1 MADPNVHAGTIDDPI
16 PQQLLYKNAKDG
28 KIYTVAGAASS
39 SSAPAPKV
47 ENANETTKGIT
58 KLSDAIDSDSDAAT
72 GVTAA
77 TPKAVKD
84 ALEAAKAYTDANGGT
99 TVVDATD
106 TTKGVSKLSDA
117 TDSALD
123 ASTGKTAATPKAV
136 KDAMNVAKLALAQ
149 AGGVVTPDAPPKVE
163 LPGTIIEVAT
173 DKKIGT
179 VKLSDATNSSS
190 DAATGKTA
198 ASSKAVMEAMD
209 KAKEAL
215 RVAQAGGGGQI
226 VSVEDATN
234 TVKGIVSLSDA
245 TDSELDAATG
255 KFAATPKAVKA
266 AMDKA
271 NEALALAG
279 GNPDGNPIEGTK
291 IESATDTK
299 LGVSKLS
306 DETASNA
313 DAATGTTAAT
323 PKAVMKAYD
332 LANKAFKL
340 AEANAGQG
348 QAGGGSIALPD
359 DADAT
364 TKGVVKLSDAVNS
377 DSDVDGLTAATPKA
391 IKTALEQAK
400 AYADTLGGT
409 GTSAD
414 ATDTVKGI
422 NKLSDALDSD
432 LNAATGATAATPLA
446 VKQVNTK
453 VTTLEQTSQDH
464 GNRLDALE
472 SGGSG
477 GGGLS
482 YVVTPKILT
491 PTNGAVGQNTKITIT
506 GSGYENVFPTDARK
520 HRIFEL
526 SKAQDFGT
534 KLETKEA
541 DADSIKFDTQL
552 DSQTK
557 YYARIKDVSQ
567 KEYRSNWSPVVE
579 FTTGDV
585 THANTPVITLKGFA
599 DSPTDI
605 GSGLTIE
612 GGAYSVNDSSADTH
626 KATSWSIRLKSGRA
640 NVWES
645 LNDTTN
651 KISIE
656 VPKGTLQK
664 STAYVVTVIYH
675 STNFNDSSPA
685 EHEFTTSND
694 FGTVQAPVITISGE
708 PNKILETPRFSGGV
722 FSCTR
727 DPDTHESTEIQVI
740 KSQDQST
747 VWTHTAGGTTSVTI
761 PKGKLTVSTQYKVKM
776 RYKGAAY
783 GWSAWTEK
791 DFTTAAKFTRYLYI
805 GVPGT
810 STFGVGLATKEIYQ
824 SIAPNGRFA
833 VVELSTDPNDMN
845 YGTYHMFDE
854 VSTVSTIS
862 NYYLKCIPKFYFA
875 YLQKDRDGTNL
886 NDSELDALLPY
897 VEVTKEQM
905 KEAQRR
911 SPYNAIVIA
920 PADAFIDRNE
930 AQQHGFILP
939 RGFIDGGKE
948 KPCFFIA
955 NSMLRGSSY
964 RNPICGHVDLSNNFN
979 LIRCDTPV
987 SGINAGSTVEVLDRY
1002 RLGNVNLTSI
1012 FAWSAICLISLAQ
1025 GQYAT
1030 STNDCAWYDAS
1041 LQTNYPK
1048 GINNI
1053 NADIDDSTVR
1063 INTGMDDSTGDAFV
1077 DKSVY
1082 AKTTHNGSINGIT
1095 HVNGW
1100 LLQPTI
1106 GVSGLGDGNYILKES
1121 VALKDI
1127 TSSNVENKSLYDKV
1141 SFDIPNGSY
1150 WGKTNKSSLFHESS
1164 GEKWALIG
1172 AFSDHAGVSLLSSVP
1187 TEFGKGYHYRN
1198 TDINAKVSLVGGSY
1212 IHKENA
1218 GIFSRLMTNWSNSSD
1233 NYGARLMAYPNE
1245 MVTVTATADYE
1256 GAEPKKQTIKV
1267 PSGTSDTDVKSQLAV
1282 PVSDKYRFKEWQKA

>member
-28 KIYTVAGAASS
+28 KIYAVAGTAGSS
-39 SSAPAPKV
+39 PAPAPKV

-58 KLSDAIDSDSDAAT
+58 KLSDAVDSDSDAAT

-77 TPKAVKD
+77 TPKAV
-84 ALEAAKAYTDANGGT
+84 
-99 TVVDATD
+99 
-106 TTKGVSKLSDA
+106 
-117 TDSALD
+117 
-123 ASTGKTAATPKAV
+123 
-136 KDAMNVAKLALAQ
+136 
-149 AGGVVTPDAPPKVE
+149 
-163 LPGTIIEVAT
+163 
-173 DKKIGT
+173 
-179 VKLSDATNSSS
+179 
-190 DAATGKTA
+190 
-198 ASSKAVMEAMD
+198 
-209 KAKEAL
+209 
-215 RVAQAGGGGQI
+215 
-226 VSVEDATN
+226 
-234 TVKGIVSLSDA
+234 
-245 TDSELDAATG
+245 
-255 KFAATPKAVKA
+255 
-266 AMDKA
+266 
-271 NEALALAG
+271 
-279 GNPDGNPIEGTK
+279 
-291 IESATDTK
+291 
-299 LGVSKLS
+299 
-306 DETASNA
+306 
-313 DAATGTTAAT
+313 
-323 PKAVMKAYD
+323 
-332 LANKAFKL
+332 
-340 AEANAGQG
+340 
-348 QAGGGSIALPD
+348 
-359 DADAT
+359 
-364 TKGVVKLSDAVNS
+364 
-377 DSDVDGLTAATPKA
+377 
-391 IKTALEQAK
+391 KTALEQAK

-477 GGGLS
+477 GGMS

-491 PTNGAVGQNTKITIT
+491 PTNGAVGQNTRITIT

-541 DADSIKFDTQL
+541 DADSMKFDTQL
-552 DSQTK
+552 DAQTK
-557 YYARIKDVSQ
+557 YYTRIKDVSQ

-626 KATSWSIRLKSGRA
+626 KATSWSIRLKNGRA

-645 LNDTTN
+645 LNDETN
-651 KISIE
+651 KTSIE

-708 PNKILETPRFSGGV
+708 PDKILETPSFSGGV

-747 VWTHTAGGTTSVTI
+747 VWTRTANGATTSLTI
-761 PKGKLTVSTQYKVKM
+761 PARLLTVSTQYKVKM

-791 DFTTAAKFTRYLYI
+791 DFTTAAQFTRYLYI

-810 STFGVGLATKEIYQ
+810 STFGVGLASEEALGAFT
-824 SIAPNGRFA
+824 
-833 VVELSTDPNDMN
+833 
-845 YGTYHMFDE
+845 YGTGYDT
-854 VSTVSTIS
+854 STSSAGKPLHVEKLTNTNDPQHFQYGLYKFFNGTVGNPVTYEI
-862 NYYLKCIPKFYFA
+862 YLKCIPKFYFA

-897 VEVTKEQM
+897 VEVTKDQM

-911 SPYNAIVIA
+911 SPHNAIVIA
-920 PADAFIDRNE
+920 PADSFADRNE

-955 NSMLRGSSY
+955 NTLNSITPNSWEYMHKAGADDFGKFNSDFTRTDTYRWDLISSL
-964 RNPICGHVDLSNNFN
+964 NKTAISELNF
-979 LIRCDTPV
+979 T
-987 SGINAGSTVEVLDRY
+987 ST
-1002 RLGNVNLTSI
+1002 
-1012 FAWSAICLISLAQ
+1012 FAWSAICLLSLVQ

-1030 STNDCAWYDAS
+1030 STDDCAWYDAS
-1041 LQTNYPK
+1041 LQKNYPK
-1048 GINNI
+1048 GINNT
-1053 NADIDDSTVR
+1053 NVDVDDSTVS
-1063 INTGMDDSTGDAFV
+1063 INTAMSSSAGDAFV

-1100 LLQPTI
+1100 LYQPTV
-1106 GVSGLGDGNYILKES
+1106 GVSGLNDGNYILKES

-1127 TSSNVENKSLYDKV
+1127 TSSNVEDKSLYDKV
-1141 SFDIPNGSY
+1141 SFNIPNGYY
-1150 WGKTNKSSLFHESS
+1150 WGKTKKSPLFREAS

-1172 AFSDHAGVSLLSSVP
+1172 AFSDDAGVDSQSSAP
-1187 TEFGKGYHYRN
+1187 TEFGKDYHSRY
-1198 TDINAKVSLVGGSY
+1198 ASGAVSLVGGGWNSGVSAGLFYRSY
-1212 IHKENA
+1212 A
-1218 GIFSRLMTNWSNSSD
+1218 GWSYAN
-1233 NYGARLMAYPNE
+1233 NYYGARLMAYPN
-1245 MVTVTATADYE
+1245 V
-1256 GAEPKKQTIKV
+1256 
-1267 PSGTSDTDVKSQLAV
+1267 
-1282 PVSDKYRFKEWQKA
+1282 

>member
-1 MADPNVHAGTIDDPI
+1 MANQSQHAGTIADPI
-16 PQQLLYKNAKDG
+16 PQRLLYKKGD
-28 KIYTVAGAASS
+28 KVYTVATGPSTS
-39 SSAPAPKV
+39 GPTTDVV
-47 ENANETTKGIT
+47 EATDTRKGIT
-58 KLSDAIDSDSDAAT
+58 KLSDSITSTSDAAT

-77 TPKAVKD
+77 TPLAVKYVND
-84 ALEAAKAYTDANGGT
+84 KVTAIENKN
-99 TVVDATD
+99 
-106 TTKGVSKLSDA
+106 
-117 TDSALD
+117 LD
-123 ASTGKTAATPKAV
+123 
-136 KDAMNVAKLALAQ
+136 
-149 AGGVVTPDAPPKVE
+149 
-163 LPGTIIEVAT
+163 T
-173 DKKIGT
+173 DKKLTGIEETLTDHAGRI
-179 VKLSDATNSSS
+179 DAI
-190 DAATGKTA
+190 
-198 ASSKAVMEAMD
+198 E
-209 KAKEAL
+209 
-215 RVAQAGGGGQI
+215 AGG
-226 VSVEDATN
+226 T
-234 TVKGIVSLSDA
+234 
-245 TDSELDAATG
+245 
-255 KFAATPKAVKA
+255 
-266 AMDKA
+266 
-271 NEALALAG
+271 
-279 GNPDGNPIEGTK
+279 
-291 IESATDTK
+291 
-299 LGVSKLS
+299 
-306 DETASNA
+306 
-313 DAATGTTAAT
+313 
-323 PKAVMKAYD
+323 
-332 LANKAFKL
+332 
-340 AEANAGQG
+340 
-348 QAGGGSIALPD
+348 
-359 DADAT
+359 
-364 TKGVVKLSDAVNS
+364 
-377 DSDVDGLTAATPKA
+377 
-391 IKTALEQAK
+391 
-400 AYADTLGGT
+400 
-409 GTSAD
+409 
-414 ATDTVKGI
+414 
-422 NKLSDALDSD
+422 
-432 LNAATGATAATPLA
+432 
-446 VKQVNTK
+446 
-453 VTTLEQTSQDH
+453 
-464 GNRLDALE
+464 
-472 SGGSG
+472 G

-541 DADSIKFDTQL
+541 DADSIKFDAQL
-552 DSQTK
+552 DAQTK

-599 DSPTDI
+599 NSPTDI

-612 GGAYSVNDSSADTH
+612 GGAYSVSDSSSDTH
-626 KATSWSIRLKSGRA
+626 KATSWSIRLKNGRA

-645 LNDTTN
+645 LNDETHKT
-651 KISIE
+651 SIE

-708 PNKILETPRFSGGV
+708 PNKILETPSFSGGV

-727 DPDTHESTEIQVI
+727 DPDTHEATEIQVI

-747 VWTHTAGGTTSVTI
+747 VWTHTAAGVTSVTI

-783 GWSAWTEK
+783 GWSAWAEK
-791 DFTTAAKFTRYLYI
+791 DFTTAAEFTRYLYI

-810 STFGVGLATKEIYQ
+810 STFGVGLASKEIYQ
-824 SIAPNGRFA
+824 SIAPNSKFA
-833 VVELSTDPNDMN
+833 VRELSTNPNEMN
-845 YGTYHMFDE
+845 YGTYHVFDE
-854 VSTVSTIS
+854 VSLISTIS
-862 NYYLKCIPKFYFA
+862 DYYLKCIPKFYFA

-920 PADAFIDRNE
+920 PADAFADRNE

-964 RNPICGHVDLSNNFN
+964 SHPICGHEDLSNNFN
-979 LIRCDTPV
+979 LIRCDTPA

-1002 RLGNVNLTSI
+1002 RLGNVNFISI

-1030 STNDCAWYDAS
+1030 STNDCAWYDSS
-1041 LQTNYPK
+1041 LQKNYPK
-1048 GINNI
+1048 GINNT
-1053 NADIDDSTVR
+1053 NVDADDSTIF
-1063 INTGMDDSTGDAFV
+1063 INNSMNSTGGNAFV

-1141 SFDIPNGSY
+1141 SFNIPHGYY
-1150 WGKTNKSSLFHESS
+1150 WGKTNKSSLFRETS

-1172 AFSDHAGVSLLSSVP
+1172 AFSDAAGVDSQSSAP
-1187 TEFGKGYHYRN
+1187 TEFGKDYHYRS
-1198 TDINAKVSLVGGSY
+1198 TGYAVSSVGGHWS
-1212 IHKENA
+1212 NGVGA
-1218 GIFSRLMTNWSNSSD
+1218 GLFSRDYASWSYAHYD
-1233 NYGARLMAYPNE
+1233 CGARLMAYPNE

-1256 GAEPKKQTIKV
+1256 GAEPKKQTLKV
-1267 PSGTSDTDVKSQLAV
+1267 PSGTSLDNVKAKLTTPTA
-1282 PVSDKYRFKEWQKA
+1282 DKYEFVEWQKA

>member
-28 KIYTVAGAASS
+28 KIYTVAGAAGSS
-39 SSAPAPKV
+39 PAPAPKV

-84 ALEAAKAYTDANGGT
+84 ALEQAKAYTDANSGGT
-99 TVVDATD
+99 GTTVDATD
-106 TTKGVSKLSDA
+106 TVKGISKLSDA

-149 AGGVVTPDAPPKVE
+149 AGGVVTPDTPPKVE
-163 LPGTIIEVAT
+163 LPGTIIEAAT

-234 TVKGIVSLSDA
+234 AVKGIVSLSDA

-266 AMDKA
+266 AMAKA

-279 GNPDGNPIEGTK
+279 GNPDGSPIQGTK

-306 DETASNA
+306 DDTASNA

-340 AEANAGQG
+340 AEANAGT
-348 QAGGGSIALPD
+348 AGGGSIALPD

-391 IKTALEQAK
+391 VKTALEQAK

-414 ATDTVKGI
+414 ATDVVKGI

-453 VTTLEQTSQDH
+453 VTTLEQTSQDY

-472 SGGSG
+472 SGGS

-491 PTNGAVGQNTKITIT
+491 PTNGAVGQNTRITIT

-526 SKAQDFGT
+526 SKARDFGT
-534 KLETKEA
+534 KLETKEV

-585 THANTPVITLKGFA
+585 THANTPVITLKGYA

-612 GGAYSVNDSSADTH
+612 GGVYSVNDSSADTH
-626 KATSWSIRLKSGRA
+626 KATSWSIRLKNGRA

-651 KISIE
+651 KTSIE

-664 STAYVVTVIYH
+664 TTAYVVTVIYH

-685 EHEFTTSND
+685 EQEFTTSND

-708 PNKILETPRFSGGV
+708 PNKILETPNFSGGV

-740 KSQDQST
+740 RTQDQST
-747 VWTHTAGGTTSVTI
+747 VWRHAVNGATTLTI
-761 PKGKLTVSTQYKVKM
+761 PRGMLTVSTQYKVKM
-776 RYKGAAY
+776 RYKGVAY
-783 GWSAWTEK
+783 GWSAWAEK
-791 DFTTAAKFTRYLYI
+791 NFTTAAEFVRYLYI

-810 STFGVGLATKEIYQ
+810 STFGVGLATDEVLK
-824 SIAPNGRFA
+824 A
-833 VVELSTDPNDMN
+833 VYNNAQKYDQTEDPNSIK
-845 YGTYHMFDE
+845 YGKYSFEHYKQNDSVGRSCTAAL
-854 VSTVSTIS
+854 T
-862 NYYLKCIPKFYFA
+862 CIPKFYFA

-886 NDSELDALLPY
+886 TDSELDALLPY

-920 PADAFIDRNE
+920 PASSFANRTE

-955 NSMLRGSSY
+955 NTLTFKYSGDYGFYS
-964 RNPICGHVDLSNNFN
+964 GKVDITNSGTYKIARCVNLLNQDNENLGTLSNSITELKEGNFN
-979 LIRCDTPV
+979 IV
-987 SGINAGSTVEVLDRY
+987 ST
-1002 RLGNVNLTSI
+1002 
-1012 FAWSAICLISLAQ
+1012 FAWAVLCLISLAQ

-1030 STNDCAWYDAS
+1030 STDDCAWYDSS
-1041 LQTNYPK
+1041 LQKNYPK
-1048 GINNI
+1048 GINNTNVDVNDATVTI
-1053 NADIDDSTVR
+1053 KTVMSST
-1063 INTGMDDSTGDAFV
+1063 TGDMFV
-1077 DKSVY
+1077 DKSVF

-1095 HVNGW
+1095 HINGW
-1100 LLQPTI
+1100 LWQPTI

-1127 TSSNVENKSLYDKV
+1127 TSSNVEDISLYDKV
-1141 SFDIPNGSY
+1141 SFDIPNSFY
-1150 WGKTNKSSLFHESS
+1150 WGTPTRSTLFHEAS
-1164 GEKWALIG
+1164 GEKWALNG
-1172 AFSDHAGVSLLSSVP
+1172 AFTDEAGLGITGTS
-1187 TEFGKGYHYRN
+1187 EFGNDYHHRDTGY
-1198 TDINAKVSLVGGSY
+1198 AVSLVGG
-1212 IHKENA
+1212 HWNNGVDA
-1218 GIFSRLMTNWSNSSD
+1218 GLFFRNYHNWSYSGSS
-1233 NYGARLMAYPNE
+1233 YGARLMAYPN
-1245 MVTVTATADYE
+1245 V
-1256 GAEPKKQTIKV
+1256 
-1267 PSGTSDTDVKSQLAV
+1267 
-1282 PVSDKYRFKEWQKA
+1282 

>member
-1 MADPNVHAGTIDDPI
+1 MANQSQHAGTIADPI
-16 PQQLLYKNAKDG
+16 PQRLLYKKGD
-28 KIYTVAGAASS
+28 KVYTVATGPSTS
-39 SSAPAPKV
+39 GPTTDVV
-47 ENANETTKGIT
+47 EATDTRKGIT
-58 KLSDAIDSDSDAAT
+58 KLSDSITSTSDAAT

-77 TPKAVKD
+77 TPLAVKYVND
-84 ALEAAKAYTDANGGT
+84 KVTAIENKN
-99 TVVDATD
+99 
-106 TTKGVSKLSDA
+106 
-117 TDSALD
+117 LD
-123 ASTGKTAATPKAV
+123 
-136 KDAMNVAKLALAQ
+136 
-149 AGGVVTPDAPPKVE
+149 
-163 LPGTIIEVAT
+163 T
-173 DKKIGT
+173 DKKLTGIEETLTDHAGRI
-179 VKLSDATNSSS
+179 DAI
-190 DAATGKTA
+190 
-198 ASSKAVMEAMD
+198 EA
-209 KAKEAL
+209 
-215 RVAQAGGGGQI
+215 
-226 VSVEDATN
+226 
-234 TVKGIVSLSDA
+234 
-245 TDSELDAATG
+245 
-255 KFAATPKAVKA
+255 
-266 AMDKA
+266 
-271 NEALALAG
+271 
-279 GNPDGNPIEGTK
+279 
-291 IESATDTK
+291 
-299 LGVSKLS
+299 
-306 DETASNA
+306 
-313 DAATGTTAAT
+313 
-323 PKAVMKAYD
+323 
-332 LANKAFKL
+332 
-340 AEANAGQG
+340 
-348 QAGGGSIALPD
+348 
-359 DADAT
+359 
-364 TKGVVKLSDAVNS
+364 
-377 DSDVDGLTAATPKA
+377 
-391 IKTALEQAK
+391 
-400 AYADTLGGT
+400 
-409 GTSAD
+409 
-414 ATDTVKGI
+414 
-422 NKLSDALDSD
+422 
-432 LNAATGATAATPLA
+432 
-446 VKQVNTK
+446 
-453 VTTLEQTSQDH
+453 
-464 GNRLDALE
+464 
-472 SGGSG
+472 GGSG

-526 SKAQDFGT
+526 SKAQDFRT

-541 DADSIKFDTQL
+541 DADSMKFDTQL
-552 DSQTK
+552 EAQTK

-612 GGAYSVNDSSADTH
+612 GGAYSVNDSSSDTH
-626 KATSWSIRLKSGRA
+626 KATSWSIRLKNGRA

-645 LNDTTN
+645 LNDVTHKT
-651 KISIE
+651 SIE

-708 PNKILETPRFSGGV
+708 PNKILETPSFSGGV

-727 DPDTHESTEIQVI
+727 DPDTHVSTEIQVI

-747 VWTHTAGGTTSVTI
+747 VWTHTANGAITSLTI

-783 GWSAWTEK
+783 GWSAWAEK
-791 DFTTAAKFTRYLYI
+791 DFTTAAEFTRYLYI

-810 STFGVGLATKEIYQ
+810 STFGVGLAPQEVLE
-824 SIAPNGRFA
+824 SIKSPKLKNLPKTT
-833 VVELSTDPNDMN
+833 VTNDFQ
-845 YGTYHMFDE
+845 YGLYTSENDIDE
-854 VSTVSTIS
+854 G
-862 NYYLKCIPKFYFA
+862 YAEHAYKCIPKFYFA

-920 PADAFIDRNE
+920 PADAFANRTE

-948 KPCFFIA
+948 KPCFFITNTMA
-955 NSMLRGSSY
+955 LDKSDDETFVICQNGSINFPTSGTNEELVRCQSGTSY
-964 RNPICGHVDLSNNFN
+964 YYFQNLAAVLNYHNNY
-979 LIRCDTPV
+979 
-987 SGINAGSTVEVLDRY
+987 EW
-1002 RLGNVNLTSI
+1002 NVISI

-1030 STNDCAWYDAS
+1030 STNDCAWYDSS
-1041 LQTNYPK
+1041 LQKNYPK

-1053 NADIDDSTVR
+1053 NTDVDDSTVC
-1063 INTGMDDSTGDAFV
+1063 INRGMTSTSGDAFV

-1100 LLQPTI
+1100 LWQPTV

-1141 SFDIPNGSY
+1141 STNIPNGKY
-1150 WGKTNKSSLFHESS
+1150 WGKINKSPLFRETS

-1172 AFSDHAGVSLLSSVP
+1172 AFSDDAGVDSQSSAP
-1187 TEFGKGYHYRN
+1187 TEFGKDYHYRS
-1198 TDINAKVSLVGGSY
+1198 TSYAVSLVGGDWGVGVS
-1212 IHKENA
+1212 A
-1218 GIFSRLMTNWSNSSD
+1218 GLFYRHTASWSTASSD
-1233 NYGARLMAYPNE
+1233 YGARLMAYPN
-1245 MVTVTATADYE
+1245 V
-1256 GAEPKKQTIKV
+1256 
-1267 PSGTSDTDVKSQLAV
+1267 
-1282 PVSDKYRFKEWQKA
+1282 